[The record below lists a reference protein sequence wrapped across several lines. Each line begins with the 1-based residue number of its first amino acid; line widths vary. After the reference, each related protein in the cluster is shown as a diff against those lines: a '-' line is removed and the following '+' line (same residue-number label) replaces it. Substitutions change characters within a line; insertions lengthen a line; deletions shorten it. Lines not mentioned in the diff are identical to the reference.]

1 MSFPNIIKMVAIL
14 VGIAR
19 FSLGD
24 SFLEVVG
31 DAVAAGLLTY
41 AQLFYTV
48 EAIKVMGVP
57 GPFKS
62 KLIGVLCLPILH
74 TEPLALLVAS
84 KLAIYDQYNTC
95 PVWATGSKIAF
106 IGLSLCYFVL
116 MFLVANFLLNIIK
129 YGHRERLY
137 GDEVKT
143 GGLVTKACRVMTDHI
158 VKSAV
163 FLSLPVIVLVVVGF
177 LLKVQPPTL
186 GMIKEYPYPA
196 ALVLVLPFAVWLLLR
211 LFRTVEPPFTVNSA
225 RLLMLA
231 FKEVR
236 LIPRVKTP
244 GQFQAFLEK
253 RNEMLKIWLKLIHLP
268 SFIYREIAINNIY
281 LNNYDR
287 ALHYFQEYVKAF
299 NPRKL
304 KLDRQLQ
311 IVPFLGDRIIKTFYK
326 EYLDF
331 YRYEGIRSE
340 NFAHVDYL
348 RPFKALENF
357 EKDKKETTLP
367 EMHFVYSL
375 FLEMLNQR
383 YGEYHSLLRRKKKE
397 RFTRDLLR
405 SKSRLQWQTTIAALL
420 AHPEEY
426 QRENLGESFNVVF
439 EISNKDYFKDAFV
452 LKGQKDR
459 ESLEKERKNTENLR
473 PVMADFEK
481 FLTPVPLHIT
491 EETIDYQEEQI
502 YVYAMRRS
510 RGTSV
515 LEFIHGDGDID
526 ILKDVAEYLA
536 LIHTHMP
543 NTGVKTDY
551 RTKVLNKFSGTV
563 VEPSITRLITESMT
577 PVIESLKNGIFV
589 FGKDAHPGNWLAAE
603 KGEIVALD
611 MEDKGA
617 VPLEIDLVNLL
628 EFDGFGLDGRQREE
642 LREYIIGEY
651 VNYYKQYSGST
662 IEEPFSRLRY
672 LNGVIQRMLCLYC
685 FWSSPS
691 RESKVKKHFVLDN
704 TLRALDEISR
714 GFNDYFSI
722 HRLDYENLQAAIN
735 DLKKEM
741 KEEMLK

>member
-1 MSFPNIIKMVAIL
+1 MAAIL
-14 VGIAR
+14 VGIAW

-24 SFLEVVG
+24 SFLGVLG
-31 DAVAAGLLTY
+31 DAVAAGLITY
-41 AQLFYTV
+41 ALLFYTV
-48 EAIKVMGVP
+48 EAIKVMGTP

-62 KLIGVLCLPILH
+62 KLTGVLRLPILH

-95 PVWATGSKIAF
+95 PAWATGPKIAF
-106 IGLSLCYFVL
+106 IGGSLCYFFL
-116 MFLVANFLLNIIK
+116 MFLLANFFLNIIK
-129 YGHRERLY
+129 YGSRERLF

-143 GGLVTKACRVMTDHI
+143 GGLLKKAFRVITDHV
-158 VKSAV
+158 VKSALI
-163 FLSLPVIVLVVVGF
+163 LSLPVIILVVVGF
-177 LLKVQPPTL
+177 LLKVQSPTL
-186 GMIKEYPYPA
+186 GMIKEYPYPT
-196 ALVLVLPFAVWLLLR
+196 ALVLVLPFATWLLLR
-211 LFRTVEPPFTVNSA
+211 LFRTVEPPFTVNGA

-231 FKEVR
+231 FEEIR
-236 LIPRVKTP
+236 LMPHVKTP
-244 GQFQAFLEK
+244 GQFLEFLEK
-253 RNEMLKIWLKLIHLP
+253 RNEMLKTWLKLFHLP
-268 SFIYREIAINNIY
+268 TSIYREIAICNIY
-281 LNNYDR
+281 LSNYDR
-287 ALHYFQEYVKAF
+287 AIHYFQEYVKAF

-304 KLDRQLQ
+304 KLNRELQ
-311 IVPFLGDRIIKTFYK
+311 IVSIMADRFRKTFYK
-326 EYLDF
+326 KYFAF

-340 NFAHVDYL
+340 NFEHVDYL

-397 RFTRDLLR
+397 RFTRDSLR

-452 LKGQKDR
+452 LKGQRDR
-459 ESLEKERKNTENLR
+459 ESLEKERKNTEDLR
-473 PVMADFEK
+473 PAMADFKK

-491 EETIDYQEEQI
+491 EETIDYREEQI

-510 RGTSV
+510 RGISV
-515 LEFIHGDGDID
+515 LEFIHGDGQMD

-536 LIHTHMP
+536 IIHTHMP
-543 NTGVKTDY
+543 NTGFKTDY
-551 RTKVLNKFSGTV
+551 RTKVLKKFNGTA
-563 VEPSITRLITESMT
+563 VEPRITRLITKSMT
-577 PVIESLKNGIFV
+577 PVIESLKDGIFV

-628 EFDGFGLDGRQREE
+628 EFDDFGLDRTRREE
-642 LREYIIGEY
+642 LKEHIIGEY
-651 VNYYKQYSGST
+651 VNYYKQYCGGT
-662 IEEPFSRLRY
+662 IKGPFSRLRY
-672 LNGVIQRMLCLYC
+672 LNAVIQRMLCLYT
-685 FWSSPS
+685 FWSSSS
-691 RESKVKKHFVLDN
+691 RDSKIKRDFVLDN
-704 TLRALDEISR
+704 ALYALNEISSV
-714 GFNDYFSI
+714 FNDYFSI
-722 HRLDYENLQAAIN
+722 HRRDYENLQMAIN
-735 DLKKEM
+735 DLKRETN
-741 KEEMLK
+741 EEALKIHTIRG